1 VNRGRALVNARQG
14 YDRKGVFSDMYAIIR
29 SGGKQARVS
38 EGYVIDVELMNDAG
52 DEVTFTPL
60 LVVSDEGAVIT
71 SREELAGMQVKARVL
86 GNVKGRKVEVFKYK
100 NKSGYRRRKGH
111 RQRHTRLEITHVGAV
126 I

>member
-1 VNRGRALVNARQG
+1 MNRGSGLVRPG
-14 YDRKGVFSDMYAIIR
+14 RDTIEGVCSDMYAIIR

-38 EGYVIDVELMNDAG
+38 EGYVLDVELMKDAG

-71 SREELAGMQVKARVL
+71 SREELAGMQVKARVI

-126 I
+126 T

>member
-1 VNRGRALVNARQG
+1 
-14 YDRKGVFSDMYAIIR
+14 MYAIIR
-29 SGGKQARVS
+29 SGGKQTRVS
-38 EGYVIDVELMNDAG
+38 KGYVIDVELLNDVE

-71 SREELAGMQVKARVL
+71 SRDELASMQVRARVV

-111 RQRHTRLEITHVGAV
+111 RQQHTRLEITHVGA
-126 I
+126 IS

>member
-1 VNRGRALVNARQG
+1 
-14 YDRKGVFSDMYAIIR
+14 MYAIIR

-60 LVVSDEGAVIT
+60 LVVSDEGSVIT

-126 I
+126 T

>member
-1 VNRGRALVNARQG
+1 
-14 YDRKGVFSDMYAIIR
+14 MYAIIR

-38 EGYVIDVELMNDAG
+38 EGNVIDVELMNDAG

-86 GNVKGRKVEVFKYK
+86 GDVKGRKVEVFKYK
-100 NKSGYRRRKGH
+100 NKSGYRRRQGH
-111 RQRHTRLEITHVGAV
+111 RQRHTRLEITHVGTV
-126 I
+126 T

>member
-1 VNRGRALVNARQG
+1 
-14 YDRKGVFSDMYAIIR
+14 MYAIIR

-38 EGYVIDVELMNDAG
+38 EGCVIDVELMNDAG

-60 LVVSDEGAVIT
+60 FVVSDEGAVIT

-111 RQRHTRLEITHVGAV
+111 RQRHTRLEIIHVGAV
-126 I
+126 T

>member
-1 VNRGRALVNARQG
+1 MNRGRALVNARQG